1 MWPRRQLSWVPY
13 KTVAKCKPDEGEI
26 FVNVIMILVNVY
38 ASMMQRG
45 GCSTHIKLC
54 VYPRANSTI
63 SEWEVKYALE
73 TTDNLAFYCF
83 CVSEFVPVWYWL
95 RVWTVTSQDEG
106 RALSFLLLSFWC
118 CSSCGYCSSFAD
130 IALPGD
136 VVHHWYSSSC
146 WCCSSYQSCSCWW
159 SCSTCRCCN
168 WWSISQELPKWLG
181 GWHLRRNG

>member
-45 GCSTHIKLC
+45 GCSTYIKLC

-83 CVSEFVPVWYWL
+83 CVSEFIRVWYWL

-136 VVHHWYSSSC
+136 VVQ
-146 WCCSSYQSCSCWW
+146 CSSL
-159 SCSTCRCCN
+159 
-168 WWSISQELPKWLG
+168 IFFILLMLFFLPILFMLMVLFYLQMLQLVVNQPG
-181 GWHLRRNG
+181 IAQMVGWMAPT